1 MCSSVSPSITVPRL
15 NSIGHASLPGCS
27 TTACPPS
34 WNAPSSKLVRVRMDG
49 LKNTSAIDLP
59 FSSLPSLLRLNN
71 AAWVNSASSSARL
84 QSWVFKK
91 CFSDIDRSF
100 AAYFCCV
107 VRRERRVARNA
118 RFLRVKLFPGP
129 KRKNPAAGWVFET
142 GSKTLRLP
150 SENVGFR
157 SAGTRRHAGGHP
169 GGAGVVLK
177 GVCVHRARILARMR
191 ARRNRCG
198 PHRGG
203 ATMASGMYGVTETR
217 IRSRLPGSSGSR
229 ERYLVPL

>member
-1 MCSSVSPSITVPRL
+1 
-15 NSIGHASLPGCS
+15 
-27 TTACPPS
+27 
-34 WNAPSSKLVRVRMDG
+34 MDG

-100 AAYFCCV
+100 AACYCCV
-107 VRRERRVARNA
+107 GPPGATGCA
-118 RFLRVKLFPGP
+118 TCAFLAVETFVTP
-129 KRKNPAAGWVFET
+129 KRKNPAWELGLRRRN
-142 GSKTLRLP
+142 SKRPGLP
-150 SENVGFR
+150 SEHVGFR
-157 SAGTRRHAGGHP
+157 SAGTRGHAGGHP

-177 GVCVHRARILARMR
+177 GVCLHRARILARMW
-191 ARRNRCG
+191 ARRNRCAS
-198 PHRGG
+198 HRGG

-217 IRSRLPGSSGSR
+217 MRSRLPGSSGNR